1 MQLEDSR
8 KEEEDRNQKGEESE
22 VYRNQERNQQRR
34 GEEDAG
40 RIVSEKKEVYIS
52 RQTSVCPSN
61 APISLLQMLTWHL

>member
-22 VYRNQERNQQRR
+22 VYRNQQRR